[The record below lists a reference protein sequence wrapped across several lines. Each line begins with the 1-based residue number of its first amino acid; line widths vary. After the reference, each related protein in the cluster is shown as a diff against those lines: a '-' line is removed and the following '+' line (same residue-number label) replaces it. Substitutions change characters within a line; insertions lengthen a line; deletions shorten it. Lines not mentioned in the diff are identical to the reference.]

1 LGVFVGTIEV
11 RFEQLV
17 TLLPK
22 FQSHAEKAIEEAAI
36 LIADAFAKGNKILI
50 CGNGG
55 SAADSQ
61 HFAAEFVNAFSRKI
75 SRKALPAIALST
87 DTSVLT
93 SIANDFTFDDVFSR
107 QVEAYAIPGDVLVV
121 LTTSGSS
128 MNCIKAVASAK
139 VLGVTSIAFSQEGA
153 EISKLVDLCI
163 EVPSDDTQHIQEC
176 HILAYHVITEL
187 VEDNLFGD
195 LKK

>member
-1 LGVFVGTIEV
+1 METVEE
-11 RFEQLV
+11 RFEQLL

-22 FQSHAEKAIEEAAI
+22 FQLHAEKAIEKAAD
-36 LIADAFAKGNKILI
+36 LIVNAFANGNKILI

-87 DTSVLT
+87 DTSVIT
-93 SIANDFTFDDVFSR
+93 SISNDFTFDEVFSR
-107 QVEAYAIPGDVLVV
+107 QVEAYAMPGDVLVV
-121 LTTSGSS
+121 FTTSGSS
-128 MNCIKAVASAK
+128 INCIKAVESAK
-139 VLGVTSIAFSQEGA
+139 IVGVSSIAFSQVDA

-163 EVPSDDTQHIQEC
+163 EVPSYDTQRIQEC
-176 HILAYHVITEL
+176 HILAYHVIAEL
-187 VEDNLFGD
+187 VEDSLFGD
-195 LKK
+195 LK